1 MKNILF
7 KEWLLDKP
15 NIYSESTRRE
25 CFDDMLIIIQDWI
38 QQTNDLQ
45 YVNLQENFPIHFYYF
60 MYCFPE
66 YPLPEIDETVYCSS
80 KYSYDV
86 SELYV
91 HCKDILSKYGFSIS
105 KFNSNNLFTFLFNYL
120 YVIDDNDTEE
130 EEELDLIDEY

>member
-1 MKNILF
+1 MTYN
-7 KEWLLDKP
+7 
-15 NIYSESTRRE
+15 
-25 CFDDMLIIIQDWI
+25 MLIYKKTFRFIFTILCIVSQ
-38 QQTNDLQ
+38 
-45 YVNLQENFPIHFYYF
+45 IH
-60 MYCFPE
+60 
-66 YPLPEIDETVYCSS
+66 PLPEIDETVYCSS

-130 EEELDLIDEY
+130 EEELDFIDEY